1 MFVMLASCVDV
12 DDEDHDGGDC
22 EVINPPRSNSQS
34 KRLHSEVFPHGG
46 GGTRGNNMF
55 RNRSR
60 KQSTQNRT
68 GNPNFGVVDVNP
80 YGAWGPGERNTKPNN
95 CRKSVRLITHCS
107 AKRTAISIR
116 KFGSINTLVGGGH
129 SRPIALERAA
139 PIPPAGHSPADL
151 CRNRGP
157 QLFHSLCQ
165 KNPFAKSVKPPPRLL
180 RLHCY
185 FISSGFHEHHVTCR

>member
-1 MFVMLASCVDV
+1 MRGNS
-12 DDEDHDGGDC
+12 
-22 EVINPPRSNSQS
+22 PRSNSQS

-95 CRKSVRLITHCS
+95 CRKSVRLITLCS
-107 AKRTAISIR
+107 AERTAISIR

-139 PIPPAGHSPADL
+139 PIPPAGQSPADL

-165 KNPFAKSVKPPPRLL
+165 KKSIRQISEAATAAFVASHGISFHRVPKNP
-180 RLHCY
+180 
-185 FISSGFHEHHVTCR
+185 TCR